1 MSAALAATGL
11 GRSFGATWALRSCSL
26 QITPGTVT
34 ALVGPNGAGKSTL
47 LQLAVGLL
55 RPSEGSITVFG
66 LAPGSSADALAQVG
80 YLAQDHPLYKSLSVD
95 DHLHLGRD
103 MNPLWDQAFA
113 LTHIE
118 SLGIPLGQRAGS
130 LSGGQ
135 QAQLAL
141 TLALATRPAL
151 LVLDEPVASLDPLA
165 RRDFMTTVLTDSA
178 DRGTTVI
185 LSSHV
190 VSELERVCDHL
201 VVLTAGQ
208 VQVDGEIDAL
218 LARHRHLVGP
228 PEAPRPRVRQVLSE
242 SVTEREVT
250 LVVELD
256 EPVVDPRWT
265 STAITLEE
273 LTLAYL
279 RDPGVGTRSGS
290 LRAVGGT
297 R

>member
-1 MSAALAATGL
+1 VTGAVEATGL
-11 GRSFGATWALRSCSL
+11 GRSFGAAWALRHCSL
-26 QITPGTVT
+26 RIQAGTVT

-47 LQLAVGLL
+47 LQLVVGLL
-55 RPSEGSITVFG
+55 GPSEGRISVFG
-66 LAPGSSADALAQVG
+66 HAPGSSAQALAQVG
-80 YLAQDHPLYKSLSVD
+80 YLAQDHPLYRSLSVD
-95 DHLHLGRD
+95 DHLRMGRGMNAGWDDRFARSHLD
-103 MNPLWDQAFA
+103 A
-113 LTHIE
+113 
-118 SLGIPLGQRAGS
+118 LGIPTARRAGA

-151 LVLDEPVASLDPLA
+151 LVLDEPVASLDPVA
-165 RRDFMTTVLTDSA
+165 RRDFMSAVLTDAA
-178 DRGTTVI
+178 DRGTTVL

-218 LARHRHLVGP
+218 LDRHRLLTGP
-228 PEAPRPRVRQVLSE
+228 PGTPPPPVRQVLSQH
-242 SVTEREVT
+242 VTAREAA

-256 EPVVDPRWT
+256 RPVLDPRWT
-265 STAITLEE
+265 TAPLSLEE
-273 LTLAYL
+273 LALAYL
-279 RDPGVGTRSGS
+279 RDPEAGSRSRS
-290 LRAVGGT
+290 LRLAGGA

>member
-11 GRSFGATWALRSCSL
+11 GRSFGATWALRFCSL
-26 QITPGTVT
+26 QISPGTVT

-66 LAPGSSADALAQVG
+66 FAPGSSEEALAQVG
-80 YLAQDHPLYKSLSVD
+80 YLAQDHPLYRGLSVA
-95 DHLHLGRD
+95 DHLHMGRD
-103 MNPLWDQAFA
+103 MNPMWDQAFA
-113 LTHIE
+113 RTHIE

-228 PEAPRPRVRQVLSE
+228 PEAARPRVRHVLSE
-242 SVTEREVT
+242 IVTAREVT

-256 EPVVDPRWT
+256 GPVVDPRWT

-279 RDPGVGTRSGS
+279 RDPDAGTRSGS
-290 LRAVGGT
+290 LRPVGGT

>member
-1 MSAALAATGL
+1 MSGALEATGL
-11 GRSFGATWALRSCSL
+11 GRSFGATWALRNCSL
-26 QITPGTVT
+26 QIQSGSVT

-55 RPSEGSITVFG
+55 KPSAGSITVFG
-66 LAPGSSADALAQVG
+66 LTPGSSAEALAQVG
-80 YLAQDHPLYKSLSVD
+80 YLAQDHPLYRGLSVA
-95 DHLHLGRD
+95 DHLRMGQD
-103 MNPLWDQAFA
+103 MNPGWDNRFA
-113 LTHIE
+113 RSHLA
-118 SLGIPLGQRAGS
+118 SLDIPPRKSAGA

-135 QAQLAL
+135 QAQVAL

-151 LVLDEPVASLDPLA
+151 LVLDEPVASLDPVA
-165 RRDFMTTVLTDSA
+165 RRDFMATVLTDAA

-208 VQVDGEIDAL
+208 VQVDGEIDSL
-218 LARHRHLVGP
+218 LDRHRLLVGP
-228 PEAPRPRVRQVLSE
+228 PGVPRPRVRQVLSE
-242 SVTEREVT
+242 AVTDREVT

-256 EPVVDPRWT
+256 EPLVDPRWT
-265 STAITLEE
+265 SSRVTLEE

-279 RDPGVGTRSGS
+279 RDPEAGTRSPS
-290 LRAVGGT
+290 LRVAGGM